1 MERPIHLLDHELDLV
16 RRVLQAA
23 ATTIRAEYVST
34 KDVMIRV
41 AHDWTADQ
49 IAIVLNKLS
58 DTPSER
64 LSASEEVE
72 RLGLDKPRE
81 PSLAELL
88 AQVPP
93 RPEEIDQGLPE
104 PEPDPLV
111 CSEDLDQV
119 LPVTAAAHPVA
130 ELKVPR
136 PGEITDG
143 LPPAGLYQ
151 KTPER
156 VALLRKLCLQKP
168 RPSNREMHL
177 ALNRL
182 PGSPIHYDRI
192 SAYVTQW
199 GCQRATPEEQ
209 EAARAREAGGNT
221 NSSKTVG
228 SAVGEGF
235 GQMVVNLAYAIQW
248 GTERGIPG
256 PKLDLARVNAKRRD
270 LQLPQFVVEA

>member
-1 MERPIHLLDHELDLV
+1 MRPILLLDHELDLV
-16 RRVLQAA
+16 RRVLQVA
-23 ATTIRAEYVST
+23 ATTIRGAYSSSDALT
-34 KDVMIRV
+34 KV
-41 AHDWTADQ
+41 AHEWTADQ
-49 IAIVLNKLS
+49 ITIVLDKLS

-64 LSASEEVE
+64 LPVSEQIS
-72 RLGLDKPRE
+72 RLGLDKPIE

-88 AQVPP
+88 AQVPT
-93 RPEEIDQGLPE
+93 RPEEIDRGPPE
-104 PEPDPLV
+104 PEPDRLV
-111 CSEDLDQV
+111 YSEDMDEV
-119 LPVTAAAHPVA
+119 PPVTAVVRPVV

-209 EAARAREAGGNT
+209 EAARAREAVGNT

-228 SAVGEGF
+228 SGVGEGF

-248 GTERGIPG
+248 GSERGIPG

-270 LQLPQFVVEA
+270 LQLPQFMVEA